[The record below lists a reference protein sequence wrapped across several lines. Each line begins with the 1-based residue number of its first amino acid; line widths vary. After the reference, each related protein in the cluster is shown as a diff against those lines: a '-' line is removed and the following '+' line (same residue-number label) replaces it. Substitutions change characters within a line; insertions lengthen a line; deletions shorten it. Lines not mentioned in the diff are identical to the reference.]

1 MNPVM
6 DLPERVARR
15 RAVDDDRLV
24 TAWSSLSPVVHPDS
38 PVGRGAVL
46 ERLLDRL
53 DPVFTGDLPADFHV
67 CGPGGT
73 GKSAVLVCLF
83 SELSTQLGSTHAP
96 IGTTTRVNG
105 SERDV
110 EFVCVDTRRAAS
122 PFRVYRAVLAS
133 VRDESVPERGVSTEA
148 LRSKL
153 SAELGPHRRLVVA
166 LDHLSEPRTP
176 TPERARALFESV
188 DGPVTTVTVSRD
200 DDESVPSLP
209 VSPYRDTMLTEVLM
223 SRGSRGLRGGLAQG
237 TAERIADWAEG
248 DASDALSALFGA
260 ATIADHEDMPNLSVR
275 HVRRGMESV
284 PREGVPVGRVLS
296 LPENRQAVLDSLL
309 DGSASGSIETIAQA
323 VSADMDLSV
332 GTVTRFLYE
341 LAEDG
346 ILNRVEIGEDEH
358 GPSGVVPRFPTL
370 VYRKLRS

>member
-1 MNPVM
+1 MVPVM

-53 DPVFTGDLPADFHV
+53 EPVFAAELPGDFHV
-67 CGPGGT
+67 HGPGGT
-73 GKSAVLVCLF
+73 GKSAVVVGLF
-83 SELSTQLGSTHAP
+83 SELSTQLGGAHAP
-96 IGTTTRVNG
+96 IRTTTRVNG
-105 SERDV
+105 RDADV
-110 EFVCVDTRRAAS
+110 EFVCVDARRAAS
-122 PFRVYRAVLAS
+122 PFRVYRAVLAAL
-133 VRDESVPERGVSTEA
+133 RDESVPERGVSTET

-153 SAELGPHRRLVVA
+153 GDELGPHRKLVVA
-166 LDHLSEPRTP
+166 LDHLGEPRTP
-176 TPERARALFESV
+176 TPARARALFESV
-188 DGPVTTVTVSRD
+188 DGSVTTVTVSRA
-200 DDESVPSLP
+200 DDEAVPSLAVP
-209 VSPYRDTMLTEVLM
+209 AYRDTMLTEVLM

-237 TAERIADWAEG
+237 TAERIADWANG

-260 ATIADHEDMPNLSVR
+260 AMIADHEDMPNLSVR
-275 HVRRGMESV
+275 HVRRGT
-284 PREGVPVGRVLS
+284 EGVPQDGVPLGRVLT
-296 LPENRQAVLDSLL
+296 LPENRQAVLDGLL
-309 DGSASGSIETIAQA
+309 EGGASGSIEAIAGS
-323 VSADMDLSV
+323 VSADMDLSA

-346 ILNRVEIGEDEH
+346 ILQRVEIGENEH